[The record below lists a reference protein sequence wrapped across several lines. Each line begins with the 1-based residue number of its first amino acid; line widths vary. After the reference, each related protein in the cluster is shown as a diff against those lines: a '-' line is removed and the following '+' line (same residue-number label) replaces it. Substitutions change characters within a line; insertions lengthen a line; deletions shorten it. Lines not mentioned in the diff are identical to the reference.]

1 MDSTIQYRLPN
12 HLRSSLKKPI
22 GYLVSGKNLKEI
34 CKQYEIIISV
44 GDHVSVSL
52 IDQDVFPHL
61 MIIDYKTRRGAISK
75 TQKSILENLQNY
87 DHITVTNPPGSLTKE
102 LMDTIQSICT
112 KIDSSDH
119 IQLIIKGE
127 EDLTALP
134 AILYAPSNA
143 TIIYGMP
150 NKGVVI
156 VSSTEEYKEK
166 IRFILSEM

>member
-1 MDSTIQYRLPN
+1 MESTTNYKLPD
-12 HLRSSLKKPI
+12 HLRSFLKKPI
-22 GYLVSGKNLKEI
+22 GYLVSGKNLKED
-34 CKQYEIIISV
+34 CKEYEIVISV
-44 GDHVSVSL
+44 GDHVSASL
-52 IDQDVFPHL
+52 IEQDVFPQL

-87 DHITVTNPPGSLTKE
+87 NQINISNPPGSLTKE
-102 LMDTIQSICT
+102 LLDAIHSICL
-112 KIDSSDH
+112 KINPSDN

-156 VSSTEEYKEK
+156 VPSTEEYKEK
-166 IRFILSEM
+166 IRLILSKM

>member
-1 MDSTIQYRLPN
+1 MEPTQYKLPD
-12 HLRSSLKKPI
+12 HLRSLLKKPI
-22 GYLVSGKNLKEI
+22 GSLVSGKNLIEDCKE
-34 CKQYEIIISV
+34 YDIIISV

-52 IDQDVFPHL
+52 IEQDIFPQL

-87 DHITVTNPPGSLTKE
+87 NHISVSNPPGSLTKE
-102 LMDTIQSICT
+102 LVDTIHTICL
-112 KIDSSDH
+112 KINSFDH

-127 EDLTALP
+127 EDLAALP

-166 IRFILSEM
+166 IRLILSEM